1 MTKRSL
7 GYNKAQKER
16 ASLGREAVRKD
27 STPISGGN
35 YGEEIGSNKDLR
47 KGFRIYIFVF
57 MAGYCLFNEDVT
69 KLLMIVY
76 HQFLDSIEVV
86 IFDGS
91 SYKIKVARL
100 THSNHRKI

>member
-1 MTKRSL
+1 M
-7 GYNKAQKER
+7 
-16 ASLGREAVRKD
+16 
-27 STPISGGN
+27 N

-86 IFDGS
+86 I
-91 SYKIKVARL
+91 L
-100 THSNHRKI
+100 TEVRKIYNVEKNKN